1 MTKVKRVGLWRAL
14 RLLQKRSIEQARVVK
29 WAIALQTH
37 TNRPIEL
44 MAHSSC
50 PHPYLR
56 NAETLLDNF
65 RF

>member
-1 MTKVKRVGLWRAL
+1 MTKVKRGLVSGPPFVSS
-14 RLLQKRSIEQARVVK
+14 KSEVVK